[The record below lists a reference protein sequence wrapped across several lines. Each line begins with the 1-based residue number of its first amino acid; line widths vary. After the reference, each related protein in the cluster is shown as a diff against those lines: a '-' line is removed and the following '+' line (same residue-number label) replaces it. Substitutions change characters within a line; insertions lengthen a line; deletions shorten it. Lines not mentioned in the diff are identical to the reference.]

1 MQVFWIRWAAG
12 EDRKYEFITLNKS
25 CIIHRSFIKFCKI
38 LWQRANSVHGSTR
51 NSAASGKLWAILMMY
66 GNLYCCLQD
75 GSKLKTLS
83 GHHDLVQS
91 VAFSWSGSYLV
102 CCTILCKVYFL
113 LEVHKLTINNI
124 INHLKTRMIES

>member
-1 MQVFWIRWAAG
+1 
-12 EDRKYEFITLNKS
+12 
-25 CIIHRSFIKFCKI
+25 
-38 LWQRANSVHGSTR
+38 VHGSTR